1 MKKKKETEPMDAMN
15 GELEAKE
22 LPEEL
27 EAQDGNQTDGE
38 EEDMLEDVDLFIPGD
53 EEEEEGGPAGAPAGA
68 EAGAEAVAQKAPEPV
83 EVQGPPPPPAVQVAR
98 GRVPEAQPPKAYIR
112 PRQDA
117 GSLSYGSRAALY
129 LSDKDEYRSMIGG
142 NKQWK

>member
-1 MKKKKETEPMDAMN
+1 MKKKKETEPMDAVN
-15 GELEAKE
+15 SEVEERE
-22 LPEEL
+22 LPEEM
-27 EAQDGNQTDGE
+27 EARDDDQADESE
-38 EEDMLEDVDLFIPGD
+38 ELEDVDLFIPGD
-53 EEEEEGGPAGAPAGA
+53 EEEEGGPAGAPAAA
-68 EAGAEAVAQKAPEPV
+68 EAGAEAVAQKAAETV
-83 EVQGPPPPPAVQVAR
+83 EIQGPPPPPAVPVTR

-129 LSDKDEYRSMIGG
+129 LRDKDEYRSMIGG

>member
-1 MKKKKETEPMDAMN
+1 MKKKKDTEPMDAMDS
-15 GELEAKE
+15 ELEAKE

-27 EAQDGNQTDGE
+27 EAQDGNQTAE
-38 EEDMLEDVDLFIPGD
+38 AEEDMLEEIDLFIPGD
-53 EEEEEGGPAGAPAGA
+53 EEEGTPPAGAPAGA
-68 EAGAEAVAQKAPEPV
+68 EAEAEAVAQKAAEHV
-83 EVQGPPPPPAVQVAR
+83 EVQGPPPPPAVPVGR

-112 PRQDA
+112 PRPDA

-129 LSDKDEYRSMIGG
+129 LRDKDEYRSMIGG

>member
-1 MKKKKETEPMDAMN
+1 MRKKKETETMDAMN
-15 GELEAKE
+15 REAKEKE

-27 EAQDGNQTDGE
+27 EAPDGNQTDE
-38 EEDMLEDVDLFIPGD
+38 AEEDMLEEFDLSIPGD
-53 EEEEEGGPAGAPAGA
+53 EEEGSGPAGAPAGV
-68 EAGAEAVAQKAPEPV
+68 EAGAEAVAQKAAEPV
-83 EVQGPPPPPAVQVAR
+83 EVQGPPAPPAVPVTR

-112 PRQDA
+112 PRPDA

>member
-1 MKKKKETEPMDAMN
+1 MRKKKETETMDAMN
-15 GELEAKE
+15 REAKEKE

-27 EAQDGNQTDGE
+27 EARDDDQADESE
-38 EEDMLEDVDLFIPGD
+38 ELEEIDLFIPGD
-53 EEEEEGGPAGAPAGA
+53 EEEGAGPAGAPAGA
-68 EAGAEAVAQKAPEPV
+68 EAGAEAVAQKAAEPA
-83 EVQGPPPPPAVQVAR
+83 EVQGPPAPPAVPVTR
-98 GRVPEAQPPKAYIR
+98 GRAPEAQPPKAYIR

-129 LSDKDEYRSMIGG
+129 LNDKDEYRSMIGG

>member
-1 MKKKKETEPMDAMN
+1 MRKKKETQTIEAVD
-15 GELEAKE
+15 GEVEVKE

-27 EAQDGNQTDGE
+27 EAQDDDQADESE
-38 EEDMLEDVDLFIPGD
+38 ELEDVDLFIPGD
-53 EEEEEGGPAGAPAGA
+53 EEEEGGPSGAPAGA
-68 EAGAEAVAQKAPEPV
+68 EAGVEAVAQKAAEPV
-83 EVQGPPPPPAVQVAR
+83 EDQGPPPPPAVPVAR

-112 PRQDA
+112 PRADA

-129 LSDKDEYRSMIGG
+129 LNDKDEYRSMIGG

>member
-1 MKKKKETEPMDAMN
+1 MRKNRETEAVETVN
-15 GELEAKE
+15 GEM
-22 LPEEL
+22 EEL
-27 EAQDGNQTDGE
+27 ELSGE
-38 EEDMLEDVDLFIPGD
+38 TEAAACDQVDEAEEDELEDIDLFIPGD
-53 EEEEEGGPAGAPAGA
+53 EEEGTPPAGAPAGA
-68 EAGAEAVAQKAPEPV
+68 EAVAEPV
-83 EVQGPPPPPAVQVAR
+83 PLKAAEPAEIQGPPPPAVPVAR

-129 LSDKDEYRSMIGG
+129 LRDKDEYRSMIGG

>member
-1 MKKKKETEPMDAMN
+1 MRKKKETQVVTAVSDA
-15 GELEAKE
+15 LVDKE
-22 LPEEL
+22 LPEEV
-27 EAQDGNQTDGE
+27 EAQDDDQADESE
-38 EEDMLEDVDLFIPGD
+38 ELEEVDLFIPGD
-53 EEEEEGGPAGAPAGA
+53 EEEGAGPAGAPAGA
-68 EAGAEAVAQKAPEPV
+68 EAEAEPVPQKAAEPA
-83 EVQGPPPPPAVQVAR
+83 EVQGPPAPPAVPVAR

-112 PRQDA
+112 PRADA

>member
-1 MKKKKETEPMDAMN
+1 MKKKKETEPMDAVN
-15 GELEAKE
+15 SEVEERE

-27 EAQDGNQTDGE
+27 EAQDGDQPDDK
-38 EEDMLEDVDLFIPGD
+38 EEDELEEVDLFIPGD
-53 EEEEEGGPAGAPAGA
+53 EEEGTPPAGAPAGA
-68 EAGAEAVAQKAPEPV
+68 EAVAEPV
-83 EVQGPPPPPAVQVAR
+83 PLKAAEPAEIQGPPPPAVPVTR

-112 PRQDA
+112 PRPDA

-129 LSDKDEYRSMIGG
+129 LRDQDEYRSMIGG

>member
-1 MKKKKETEPMDAMN
+1 MKKKKDTEPMDAMDS
-15 GELEAKE
+15 ELEAKE

-27 EAQDGNQTDGE
+27 EAPDGNQTDGE
-38 EEDMLEDVDLFIPGD
+38 EEDMLEEIDLFIPGD
-53 EEEEEGGPAGAPAGA
+53 EEEGTPPAGAPAAA
-68 EAGAEAVAQKAPEPV
+68 EAGAEAVAQKAAEPA
-83 EVQGPPPPPAVQVAR
+83 EIQGPPAPPAVPVTR

-112 PRQDA
+112 PRPDA

-129 LSDKDEYRSMIGG
+129 LRDKDEYRSMIGG

>member
-15 GELEAKE
+15 SELEAKE

-27 EAQDGNQTDGE
+27 EAQDGNQTDE
-38 EEDMLEDVDLFIPGD
+38 AEEDMLEEIDLSIPGD
-53 EEEEEGGPAGAPAGA
+53 EEDGTPPAGAPAGA
-68 EAGAEAVAQKAPEPV
+68 EAGAEAVAQKAAEPV
-83 EVQGPPPPPAVQVAR
+83 AVQGPPAPPAVPAAR

-129 LSDKDEYRSMIGG
+129 LNDKDEYRSMIGG

>member
-15 GELEAKE
+15 SELEAKE
-22 LPEEL
+22 LPEEV
-27 EAQDGNQTDGE
+27 EAPAGDRADESE
-38 EEDMLEDVDLFIPGD
+38 ELEDVDLFIPGD
-53 EEEEEGGPAGAPAGA
+53 EEEEEGGPAGAPAAA
-68 EAGAEAVAQKAPEPV
+68 EAGAEAVAQKAAEPV
-83 EVQGPPPPPAVQVAR
+83 EVQGPPAPPAMPVTR

-112 PRQDA
+112 PRPDA

-129 LSDKDEYRSMIGG
+129 LRDKDEYRSMIGG

>member
-1 MKKKKETEPMDAMN
+1 MRKKKETQTIEAMDS
-15 GELEAKE
+15 ELEAKE

-27 EAQDGNQTDGE
+27 EAPDGNQTDGE
-38 EEDMLEDVDLFIPGD
+38 EEDMLEEIDLSIPGD
-53 EEEEEGGPAGAPAGA
+53 EEEEGGPAGAPAGA
-68 EAGAEAVAQKAPEPV
+68 EAVAEAVPLKAAEPA
-83 EVQGPPPPPAVQVAR
+83 EIQGPPPPAVQVAR

-112 PRQDA
+112 PRPDA

-129 LSDKDEYRSMIGG
+129 LNDKDEYRSMIGG